1 MLVDKTTTTL
11 NSTRFLSTQVS
22 NKPPPLLNSTYYRQ
36 EFKQWFRGENHGSWG
51 RALPGIE
58 SYGWQEAVGRP
69 QVWGEQP
76 VKGMFKNK
84 VKKKVLFKLSKYLR
98 VLFAAAL
105 LAGVLAFVLTLVG
118 ADGYVPSVTAPLVG
132 TIGPAVLIFLVLFS
146 VVLFAGG
153 LYVLSNRHGE
163 KATAKWLSVPIW
175 ARMVVVAFVAAS
187 LATESVLVT
196 EIVWE
201 PLSPAYPVTVFL
213 LSFPFVAFLTL
224 RYVRHEAESEWV
236 QALVVGGALA
246 SLAAGGVVAYDTY
259 YGAVPDYYATVAFL
273 ASWPVLA
280 LTLVRT
286 FRTQADDSEP
296 FVATVLIKSG
306 YAQLE
311 RLESRTVAVVV
322 GFVVGLSVGVG
333 CWQWGIDLVYASAA
347 ALVLWP
353 LVALAVFGHLEK
365 KRTTLERSDLVVVAV
380 SDREGAGTRE
390 LTIRNDGDEPISLAK
405 AKIRDTEYDRYRLGV
420 DVTIGVGQRCTFDIP
435 PSFSLEPNDVGY
447 ALPLGYTLKQGAIAP
462 VIYTRD
468 GDAFA
473 LYKED
478 VDAEEMTS
486 QEFDWYRRESGSAAG
501 GDPAG
506 GEPASQD

>member
-1 MLVDKTTTTL
+1 
-11 NSTRFLSTQVS
+11 
-22 NKPPPLLNSTYYRQ
+22 
-36 EFKQWFRGENHGSWG
+36 
-51 RALPGIE
+51 
-58 SYGWQEAVGRP
+58 
-69 QVWGEQP
+69 
-76 VKGMFKNK
+76 MFK
-84 VKKKVLFKLSKYLR
+84 KKAKTKVLFKLSKYLR
-98 VLFAAAL
+98 ILFAAAFV
-105 LAGVLAFVLTLVG
+105 AGVLAFVLTLVG
-118 ADGYVPSVTAPLVG
+118 ADGYVPSVTLPFVG
-132 TIGPAVLIFLVLFS
+132 TIGSMVLIFIALFS
-146 VVLFAGG
+146 VVLFVGA
-153 LYVLSNRHGE
+153 LYILSRKHGE
-163 KATAKWLSVPIW
+163 VATEKWLSLPIW
-175 ARMVVVAFVAAS
+175 ARMAVVAFFAAS

-196 EIVWE
+196 EIIWE
-201 PLSPAYPVTVFL
+201 PLSLAYPVTVFL

-224 RYVRHEAESEWV
+224 RYARHEAESEWI
-236 QALVVGGALA
+236 QALVAGGALA
-246 SLAAGGVVAYDTY
+246 GLVAGCVVAYDTY
-259 YGAVPDYYATVAFL
+259 YVAVPDYYATVAFL
-273 ASWPVLA
+273 ASWPILA
-280 LTLVRT
+280 LLLVRT
-286 FRTQADDSEP
+286 FHKQTGDSDP

-306 YAQLE
+306 YTQLE

-322 GFVVGLSVGVG
+322 GFVVALAVGVG
-333 CWQWGIDLVYASAA
+333 LWQWGIDLAYASAV

-365 KRTTLERSDLVVVAV
+365 KRATLERSDLVVVAV
-380 SDREGAGTRE
+380 SDRGGSDARE

-486 QEFDWYRRESGSAAG
+486 QEFDWYRTESASAAG
-501 GDPAG
+501 GGDPASG
-506 GEPASQD
+506 DPASQD